1 MAKIKAPL
9 YEALVR
15 HRDGNPV
22 SFHVPGHHGG
32 RAFQYGIENGLKSVE
47 GLQDLFLNVMDI
59 DLTELS
65 STDDLHHPEACIAES
80 QQLAAET
87 FGSDETL
94 FLVGG
99 STAGNIGML
108 LAACG
113 TGDLV
118 LVQRNVHKSVIHG
131 LKLAGAKAVFLNP
144 EYERTSALATVP
156 STELVEAAI
165 DQYPD
170 AKAVFLSNPNYY
182 GMGVDLA
189 SYAKICHDHGIPLL
203 VDEAHGAHYGL
214 HPEFPG
220 SAIAAGA
227 DAVIQS
233 AHKTLPA
240 LTMGAMLHLQGDYLN
255 RGKLKQYLSMI
266 QSSSPSFPIMASLD
280 ISRAMIDAAGPALFQ
295 SAIDAAKKFK
305 RWLQEQAG
313 MIRAYEP
320 RVQEE
325 QVRTRALPAQE
336 ELTRTSESSTQA
348 GLARMSELLAQEELV
363 RTNALL
369 AQEELANTSESPTQ
383 AGKARMGE
391 PLEQQSGMVRM
402 SDSSGQAGIRSEKLL
417 DHYRDRLQYDPLRI
431 LLYDASG
438 RLTGFE
444 LQRELE
450 RGQCWAEMSNS
461 DYTLLIF
468 GIGMTEETLHVLKKT
483 IEEIHLRYK
492 SEQLMG
498 SRTEAAE
505 KEGVIAEKERFI
517 AAKEGFIATKEGY
530 ITAKEGYI
538 AEKGV
543 GISKPVL
550 FSREIVDAAGPQT
563 ARVSLNEAAGRISAE
578 MVVPYPPG
586 IPLLYQGE
594 VISEAIA
601 LEITRLAA
609 DGAKFQGAVDETMR
623 TISILIEE
631 KN

>member
-1 MAKIKAPL
+1 MAKIQAPL

-15 HRDGNPV
+15 HRSGNPA

-32 RAFQYGIENGLKSVE
+32 RAFQFGVENWLKSLE
-47 GLQDLFLNVMDI
+47 GFQETFLPIMEI

-80 QQLAAET
+80 QQLAAAT

-99 STAGNIGML
+99 STVGNIGML
-108 LAACG
+108 LAACEPG
-113 TGDLV
+113 ELV

-131 LKLAGAKAVFLNP
+131 LKLAGAKAVFLAP
-144 EYERTSALATVP
+144 EFDGASALATVP
-156 STELVEAAI
+156 SAELVSAAI
-165 DQYPD
+165 EQYPD

-189 SYAKICHDHGIPLL
+189 AYAAICHNHGIPLL
-203 VDEAHGAHYGL
+203 VDEAHGAHYGF

-227 DAVIQS
+227 DAVVQS

-240 LTMGAMLHLQGDYLN
+240 LTMGAMLHLQGNRLN
-255 RGKLKQYLSMI
+255 RGKLKHYLSMI
-266 QSSSPSFPIMASLD
+266 QSSSPSFPIMATLD

-295 SAIDAAKKFK
+295 SALDGAREFK
-305 RWLQEQAG
+305 RWLREQEG

-320 RVQEE
+320 ASQEE
-325 QVRTRALPAQE
+325 AFR
-336 ELTRTSESSTQA
+336 
-348 GLARMSELLAQEELV
+348 
-363 RTNALL
+363 
-369 AQEELANTSESPTQ
+369 
-383 AGKARMGE
+383 AGK
-391 PLEQQSGMVRM
+391 PLHQCGS
-402 SDSSGQAGIRSEKLL
+402 
-417 DHYRDRLQYDPLRI
+417 YLQYDPLRV

-450 RGQCWAEMSNS
+450 RGQCWAEMANS

-468 GIGMTEETLHVLKKT
+468 GIGLSEETLTCLKKV
-483 IEEIHLRYK
+483 IEDIHLRYMPAQN
-492 SEQLMG
+492 SGVLN
-498 SRTEAAE
+498 SAAASTERHDAGTE
-505 KEGVIAEKERFI
+505 LE
-517 AAKEGFIATKEGY
+517 
-530 ITAKEGYI
+530 
-538 AEKGV
+538 
-543 GISKPVL
+543 ISKPVQ
-550 FSREIVDAAGPQT
+550 FSREIIDAAGPQI
-563 ARVSLNEAAGRISAE
+563 ARITLNEAVDRISAE

-594 VISEAIA
+594 AISEAVIG
-601 LEITRLAA
+601 EITKLAA
-609 DGAKFQGAVDETMR
+609 AGAKFQGAVDETMR